1 MASLTASRSNP
12 VLSEIY
18 ERLRAAGKPAKVAL
32 TALMRKLLIALN
44 ACLAK
49 LDFQLVPTS
58 PVAPL
63 SAS

>member
-1 MASLTASRSNP
+1 